1 MLELIGQTLSPDFQ
15 IIALQMLLFLT
26 LMLIEF
32 GSLYQDMLLTHK
44 VYESAN
50 GGLNWVNI
58 TANGLPNL
66 PVNCIVY
73 QAGTND
79 DLYVGTDVGVYYKN
93 NTMTDWIPY
102 MTGLPNVVVKE
113 LEIHYASGTISA
125 ATYGRGVW
133 ESPVNTISV
142 DIYEISAEQFKI
154 YPNPAQNKITI
165 SMNNYVGNDLTARI
179 YSITG
184 QLILESQLTNSN
196 HTISTAKFSKGC
208 YIVEIS
214 NKNGFSTREKLI
226 IK

>member
-1 MLELIGQTLSPDFQ
+1 M
-15 IIALQMLLFLT
+15 
-26 LMLIEF
+26 
-32 GSLYQDMLLTHK
+32 
-44 VYESAN
+44 
-50 GGLNWVNI
+50 
-58 TANGLPNL
+58 PNL

-113 LEIHYASGTISA
+113 LEIHYSSGTISA
-125 ATYGRGVW
+125 ATYGRGIW
-133 ESPVNTISV
+133 ESPVNTFSTDV
-142 DIYEISAEQFKI
+142 YETSAGQFKI
-154 YPNPAQNKITI
+154 SPNPAKDKITI
-165 SMNNYVGNDLTARI
+165 SINNYVDNDLTARI

-196 HTISTAKFSKGC
+196 HTMSTGKLSKGC